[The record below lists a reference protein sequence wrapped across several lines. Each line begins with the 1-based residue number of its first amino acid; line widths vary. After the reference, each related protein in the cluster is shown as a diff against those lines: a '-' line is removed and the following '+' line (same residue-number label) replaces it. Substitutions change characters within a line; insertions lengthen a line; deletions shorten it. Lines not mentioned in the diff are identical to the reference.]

1 MRLRNVAG
9 LALALALFAGILGWL
24 HERQQPPAQ
33 PPASRA
39 WLPGLKPHQVT
50 ALCIATPG
58 QPTIRA
64 RRDGKDWTLASKDGY
79 PASGETIRQLLRSL
93 ADARL
98 LEEKSAS
105 PENRERMGLSDQ
117 GKGQAS
123 RITLERGDAPPLVLL
138 LGKRTSQGGQLVRQ
152 ADDEGAWLIDRTVGL
167 PVNDLAL
174 LDPRLTDLPFE
185 QLRELTLS
193 YGNGVRLN
201 ISRASEKDDG
211 IRLRQ
216 FPSRPQL
223 MGEAEAEQAA
233 RLFAALRLLEV
244 APAKASR
251 QKPLLTFTL
260 KSFAGGTLQGQLLE
274 LERQYWL
281 QLTDSKGFSDGQVS
295 AVKGWRYR
303 VEGLSPDTAPAP
315 QPPKASP
322 VKQSKPAKPSSPKC

>member
-174 LDPRLTDLPFE
+174 LDPRLTGGGDAQRGHLVRFQPWQPGAARRRLRGRLLPFVEPAQDSGE
-185 QLRELTLS
+185 QRQGES
-193 YGNGVRLN
+193 E
-201 ISRASEKDDG
+201 SRYVTQAHVSPSSGACCAS
-211 IRLRQ
+211 
-216 FPSRPQL
+216 SN
-223 MGEAEAEQAA
+223 A
-233 RLFAALRLLEV
+233 
-244 APAKASR
+244 
-251 QKPLLTFTL
+251 
-260 KSFAGGTLQGQLLE
+260 AGGTG
-274 LERQYWL
+274 
-281 QLTDSKGFSDGQVS
+281 
-295 AVKGWRYR
+295 
-303 VEGLSPDTAPAP
+303 
-315 QPPKASP
+315 
-322 VKQSKPAKPSSPKC
+322 

>member
-1 MRLRNVAG
+1 M
-9 LALALALFAGILGWL
+9 
-24 HERQQPPAQ
+24 
-33 PPASRA
+33 
-39 WLPGLKPHQVT
+39 T
-50 ALCIATPG
+50 ALCIATPR
-58 QPTIRA
+58 PTDDPRQA
-64 RRDGKDWTLASKDGY
+64 RWQGLDARQQGRLSRL
-79 PASGETIRQLLRSL
+79 GETIRQLLRSL

-152 ADDEGAWLIDRTVGL
+152 ADDERAWLIDRTVGL

-223 MGEAEAEQAA
+223 MGEAEAEQGRTPVRCAQAA
-233 RLFAALRLLEV
+233 GGRAGQGLAA
-244 APAKASR
+244 K
-251 QKPLLTFTL
+251 KPLLTFTL

-281 QLTDSKGFSDGQVS
+281 QLTDSKGFADGQVS
-295 AVKGWRYR
+295 AIRVGATAWR
-303 VEGLSPDTAPAP
+303 V
-315 QPPKASP
+315 
-322 VKQSKPAKPSSPKC
+322 

>member
-1 MRLRNVAG
+1 MHRHPRPTDDPRQARWQG
-9 LALALALFAGILGWL
+9 LDA
-24 HERQQPPAQ
+24 RQQGRL
-33 PPASRA
+33 SR
-39 WLPGLKPHQVT
+39 L
-50 ALCIATPG
+50 
-58 QPTIRA
+58 
-64 RRDGKDWTLASKDGY
+64 
-79 PASGETIRQLLRSL
+79 GETIRQLLRSL

-201 ISRASEKDDG
+201 ISRASE
-211 IRLRQ
+211 RT
-216 FPSRPQL
+216 
-223 MGEAEAEQAA
+223 M
-233 RLFAALRLLEV
+233 
-244 APAKASR
+244 AS
-251 QKPLLTFTL
+251 
-260 KSFAGGTLQGQLLE
+260 AC
-274 LERQYWL
+274 
-281 QLTDSKGFSDGQVS
+281 DSSHPGHS
-295 AVKGWRYR
+295 
-303 VEGLSPDTAPAP
+303 
-315 QPPKASP
+315 
-322 VKQSKPAKPSSPKC
+322 

>member
-64 RRDGKDWTLASKDGY
+64 RRDGKDWMLASKDGY

-211 IRLRQ
+211 IRL
-216 FPSRPQL
+216 
-223 MGEAEAEQAA
+223 
-233 RLFAALRLLEV
+233 
-244 APAKASR
+244 
-251 QKPLLTFTL
+251 
-260 KSFAGGTLQGQLLE
+260 
-274 LERQYWL
+274 
-281 QLTDSKGFSDGQVS
+281 
-295 AVKGWRYR
+295 
-303 VEGLSPDTAPAP
+303 
-315 QPPKASP
+315 
-322 VKQSKPAKPSSPKC
+322 

>member
-1 MRLRNVAG
+1 
-9 LALALALFAGILGWL
+9 
-24 HERQQPPAQ
+24 
-33 PPASRA
+33 
-39 WLPGLKPHQVT
+39 
-50 ALCIATPG
+50 
-58 QPTIRA
+58 
-64 RRDGKDWTLASKDGY
+64 
-79 PASGETIRQLLRSL
+79 
-93 ADARL
+93 
-98 LEEKSAS
+98 
-105 PENRERMGLSDQ
+105 
-117 GKGQAS
+117 
-123 RITLERGDAPPLVLL
+123 LVLL

-281 QLTDSKGFSDGQVS
+281 QLTDSKGFADGQVS

-315 QPPKASP
+315 QLPKASP
-322 VKQSKPAKPSSPKC
+322 VKKSKPAKPSSPKC

>member
-50 ALCIATPG
+50 ALCIATPANRRSAPG
-58 QPTIRA
+58 AMARTGRSPARTAIPPRGNHPAAVAQPGRRA
-64 RRDGKDWTLASKDGY
+64 
-79 PASGETIRQLLRSL
+79 PAGG
-93 ADARL
+93 
-98 LEEKSAS
+98 KSAS

-211 IRLRQ
+211 IRLQQ

>member
-1 MRLRNVAG
+1 
-9 LALALALFAGILGWL
+9 
-24 HERQQPPAQ
+24 
-33 PPASRA
+33 
-39 WLPGLKPHQVT
+39 
-50 ALCIATPG
+50 
-58 QPTIRA
+58 
-64 RRDGKDWTLASKDGY
+64 
-79 PASGETIRQLLRSL
+79 
-93 ADARL
+93 DARL

-117 GKGQAS
+117 GQGQAS

-281 QLTDSKGFSDGQVS
+281 QLTDSKGFADGQVS

>member
-123 RITLERGDAPPLVLL
+123 RITLARGDAPPLVLL

-216 FPSRPQL
+216 FPSRPVRCAQAAGGRAGQGL
-223 MGEAEAEQAA
+223 AAKTAADLHAQEFRRRHAAGPASGTGAPVLVATDRQQGLRRRAGLSRQGLALPRGGSESGYRSRAPATQGIAGEAKQAGQALVAQVLSALA
-233 RLFAALRLLEV
+233 RRRSQ
-244 APAKASR
+244 PAK
-251 QKPLLTFTL
+251 
-260 KSFAGGTLQGQLLE
+260 
-274 LERQYWL
+274 
-281 QLTDSKGFSDGQVS
+281 
-295 AVKGWRYR
+295 
-303 VEGLSPDTAPAP
+303 
-315 QPPKASP
+315 
-322 VKQSKPAKPSSPKC
+322 